1 MISVSLTGGLGN
13 QLFQYAI
20 AKNISLKNNLPV
32 YLDVSWFKS
41 QVLRAFNLIDFNTSL
56 PIFEDEINTSDSY
69 FRLNILNRFPGHSK
83 YFNVIREENML
94 LFNKNYL
101 YPDNWSLMSGY
112 YANTSYFSDIR
123 SLLIDELRLKKI
135 REQVRHVISGF
146 GKNTVGVH
154 LRKGDYLDRNANP
167 DIFTLLG
174 KDYFISG
181 IKKLT
186 DILNI
191 SELRFIVFS
200 DNINEAEK
208 MLEGVRLQY

>member
-83 YFNVIREENML
+83 YFNVIRE
-94 LFNKNYL
+94 
-101 YPDNWSLMSGY
+101 
-112 YANTSYFSDIR
+112 
-123 SLLIDELRLKKI
+123 
-135 REQVRHVISGF
+135 
-146 GKNTVGVH
+146 
-154 LRKGDYLDRNANP
+154 
-167 DIFTLLG
+167 
-174 KDYFISG
+174 
-181 IKKLT
+181 
-186 DILNI
+186 
-191 SELRFIVFS
+191 
-200 DNINEAEK
+200 
-208 MLEGVRLQY
+208 

>member
-154 LRKGDYLDRNANP
+154 LRKGDYLD
-167 DIFTLLG
+167 
-174 KDYFISG
+174 
-181 IKKLT
+181 
-186 DILNI
+186 
-191 SELRFIVFS
+191 
-200 DNINEAEK
+200 
-208 MLEGVRLQY
+208 